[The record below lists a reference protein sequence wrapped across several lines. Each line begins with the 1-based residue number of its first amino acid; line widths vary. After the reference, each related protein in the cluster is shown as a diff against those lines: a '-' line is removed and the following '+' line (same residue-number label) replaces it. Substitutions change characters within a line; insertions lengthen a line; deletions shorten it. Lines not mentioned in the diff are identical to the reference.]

1 MQSLFDTQQ
10 WLYNELDT
18 AKKLGNLNEF
28 LETPKLFAENLNP
41 KFALRDYQRCFCE
54 VFLTLENKEKRK
66 PIEPAFSIWLHSGK
80 TLKQALV
87 CYTLFYKQ

>member
-1 MQSLFDTQQ
+1 MQSLFDAQQ

-41 KFALRDYQRCFCE
+41 KFALRDYQKDAFAK
-54 VFLTLENKEKRK
+54 VFLQWKIHRKR
-66 PIEPAFSIWLHSGK
+66 
-80 TLKQALV
+80 Q
-87 CYTLFYKQ
+87 